1 MGRFLMLMMI
11 LGVTLA
17 VAKKIEHTWQTGT
30 LVRIMT
36 KGTTNIPETSSD
48 IHIEGGAVLMF
59 RGTYQGQDGFWLAM
73 LNHTQREPNVTVGKE
88 YSYSVHCGFF
98 DICITT
104 TTPDRF
110 GQVPPQPRNASKPT
124 NLYLRD
130 DDGRQSKLEMPE
142 FHPAK
147 RQIEGGISK

>member
-1 MGRFLMLMMI
+1 MGRLLALMMV
-11 LGVTLA
+11 LGMTLA

-30 LVRIMT
+30 LIRIAT
-36 KGTTNIPETSSD
+36 KGTTSIPETNGH
-48 IHIEGGAVLMF
+48 ITIEGGAVLMF
-59 RGTYQGQDGFWLAM
+59 RGTHQGQDGLWLAM
-73 LNHTQREPNVTVGKE
+73 LRHDQREPNVTVGKE

-98 DICITT
+98 DICITPT
-104 TTPDRF
+104 ATPDKF

-130 DDGRQSKLEMPE
+130 DDGRVSKLDQPQ

-147 RQIEGGISK
+147 RQGGIAK